1 MEDIDLLIEG
11 EPGDRFGWAHRPIL
25 GRAWHGLPVLGV
37 PLPEPP
43 ITTTVTGNSGDQ
55 EADRGTHL
63 CVRVGW
69 VPNSAY
75 LHAGVI
81 PSPTDDGLGGS
92 SNLSAHALHARQEM
106 ISMVITAAIK
116 VPLGDAPWAK
126 GTPGEP
132 SGAGGLRRPR
142 NGGLISSWA

>member
-1 MEDIDLLIEG
+1 VCPEQ
-11 EPGDRFGWAHRPIL
+11 
-25 GRAWHGLPVLGV
+25 PVS
-37 PLPEPP
+37 
-43 ITTTVTGNSGDQ
+43 TTATGNSGDQ

-63 CVRVGW
+63 RIHVGW

-75 LHAGVI
+75 LYAGVI
-81 PSPTDDGLGGS
+81 RSSTDEGLGGS
-92 SNLSAHALHARQEM
+92 SNLSAHALHASQEM
-106 ISMVITAAIK
+106 NSMVITAAMK

-132 SGAGGLRRPR
+132 RGAGGLRRPR